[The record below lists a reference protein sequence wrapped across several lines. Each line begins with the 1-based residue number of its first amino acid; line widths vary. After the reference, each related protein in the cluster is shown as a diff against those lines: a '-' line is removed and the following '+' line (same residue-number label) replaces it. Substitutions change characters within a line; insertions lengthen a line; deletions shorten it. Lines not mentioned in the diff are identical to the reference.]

1 MHAAFHKD
9 GWGGCP
15 HACSVPSRVALCR
28 AVYGVSLPHGCIQ
41 LTSWARERFG
51 KAQGHLLPFTRHVF
65 CTSTCSPGVGV
76 LRHWVSPPAP
86 KAEHP
91 VAGTRALAPLAY
103 GGNPAAWPFAP
114 GSLCQPCSCLWG
126 IRDIRPA
133 SSGCSALGLIITWPW
148 ASHIKHCNSVR
159 VRSVQR
165 QHGGDAWRKNFAFIA
180 HL

>member
-28 AVYGVSLPHGCIQ
+28 AAYGVSLPHGCIQ

-76 LRHWVSPPAP
+76 LSSLALCSRQPLPALLLSVRDQGHLSCLFWVLC
-86 KAEHP
+86 
-91 VAGTRALAPLAY
+91 TRAYHHLALSITY
-103 GGNPAAWPFAP
+103 QTLQQCTGPFSTATAR
-114 GSLCQPCSCLWG
+114 W
-126 IRDIRPA
+126 
-133 SSGCSALGLIITWPW
+133 
-148 ASHIKHCNSVR
+148 
-159 VRSVQR
+159 
-165 QHGGDAWRKNFAFIA
+165 
-180 HL
+180 